1 MATSVWAAI
10 AVAVGAVPGALSRYY
25 LTVFWAQRLGTR
37 FPYGTFF
44 INLTGAFFIGALVT
58 WLSRLPI
65 APFPYLRELAVIGFL
80 GSYTT
85 FSTYA
90 LDTANLMRPRQYGLA
105 VLYWAGSLIL
115 GLACV
120 QAGAWLVRG

>member
-1 MATSVWAAI
+1 MATSFWAAI

-25 LTVFWAQRLGTR
+25 LTVFWARRLGTR
-37 FPYGTFF
+37 FPYGTFL
-44 INLTGAFFIGALVT
+44 INLTGAFLIGALVT
-58 WLSRLPI
+58 WATRLPV
-65 APFPYLRELAVIGFL
+65 APIPYFREFVIVGFL

-90 LDTANLMRPRQYGLA
+90 LDTANLIRPRQYVLA
-105 VLYWAGSLIL
+105 LLYWAGSLVL
-115 GLACV
+115 GWICV